1 MRKLNAKRPALEN
14 QDNNNN
20 NNNNNNNKNN
30 DRARGAKASGPELAL
45 WVGAITTTKA

>member
-14 QDNNNN
+14 QYNNNN
-20 NNNNNNNKNN
+20 NNNNDDD